1 MTHNHGYLQF
11 FDNVG
16 VRYIS
21 RLGIGSE
28 NKQVMDRI
36 IEINI
41 TRQSNITVP
50 KTPIN
55 TLFNLLI
62 G

>member
-1 MTHNHGYLQF
+1 MTHNHGYLKF
-11 FDNVG
+11 YDNVG
-16 VRYIS
+16 SRYIS

-50 KTPIN
+50 KRPIN
-55 TLFNLLI
+55 RLFNLLI
-62 G
+62 R